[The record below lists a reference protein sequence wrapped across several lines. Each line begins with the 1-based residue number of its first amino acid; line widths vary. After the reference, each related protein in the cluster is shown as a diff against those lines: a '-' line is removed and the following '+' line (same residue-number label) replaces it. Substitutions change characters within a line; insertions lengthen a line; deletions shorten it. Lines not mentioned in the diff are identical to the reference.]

1 MRNLI
6 LGCFSIFC
14 AVGFVFQSSVA
25 DAAPWKVDKS
35 HSFVL
40 FEVTHLGLIPYP
52 GRFKKFTVDLD
63 YDPENVEASKVEV
76 RIPVKT
82 VETDDSLTNETLLGE
97 QFFDANNFPTMTFVS
112 TGIRRTGET
121 TGIID
126 GDLTIIGN
134 TRKVSMEATF
144 KGKAKHPFTG
154 NPVIGIIAVAKIN
167 RMKWGL
173 TAWLPFVGKTI
184 TIRIAFEAS
193 PE

>member
-14 AVGFVFQSSVA
+14 AVGISFASGAVN
-25 DAAPWKVDKS
+25 AAPWKVDKS
-35 HSFVL
+35 HSFIL

-52 GRFKKFTVDLD
+52 GRFKQFTVNLD
-63 YDPENVEASKVEV
+63 YYPANVEASKVEV

-82 VETDDSLTNETLLGE
+82 VETDDGLTNEALVSE
-97 QFFDANNFPTMTFVS
+97 QFFDANNFPAMTFVS
-112 TGIRRTGET
+112 TGVRRTGET

-134 TRKVSMEATF
+134 TRKVSMDAKF
-144 KGKAKHPFTG
+144 NGKAKHPFTG
-154 NPVIGIIAVAKIN
+154 NPVIGVTAVAKIN

-173 TAWLPFVGKTI
+173 TAWRPFVGKTI